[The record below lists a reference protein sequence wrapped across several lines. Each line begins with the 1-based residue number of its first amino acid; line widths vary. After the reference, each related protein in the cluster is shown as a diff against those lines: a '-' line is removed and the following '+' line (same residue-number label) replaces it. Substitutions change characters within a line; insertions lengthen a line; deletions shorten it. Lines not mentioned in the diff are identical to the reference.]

1 MVKSRI
7 VLNVEDNPENRLLIR
22 RLLMASGYQV
32 LEAESASRALE
43 LLKNNHPDL
52 ILMDMNM
59 PDMDGYTLTN
69 LIKAMPNFFAIPV
82 VAITA
87 NVMRG
92 DREKTVQAGCDGYIE
107 KPINVDRFV
116 EQIERYLH

>member
-1 MVKSRI
+1 MPESKT
-7 VLNVEDNPENRLLIR
+7 VLHIEDNPDNRLLIR
-22 RLLMASGYQV
+22 RLLMASGYQI
-32 LEAESASRALE
+32 LEAGDASEALA

-69 LIKAMPNFFAIPV
+69 KIKAMPNFFAIPI

-107 KPINVDRFV
+107 KPINVDRFID
-116 EQIERYLH
+116 QIERFLQ